1 MTTMSVHQATAY
13 LSGLRAAVERRE
25 GGVAGEDGALL
36 VSAVTCPP
44 EEGLPIVSSD
54 RRLSAYGVA
63 VIW

>member
-1 MTTMSVHQATAY
+1 MTKMSTHEAKAY
-13 LSGLRAAVERRE
+13 LSGLLGGRRTRRR
-25 GGVAGEDGALL
+25 GVAGEDGALL